1 MMLEKFLVQK
11 SEFKKLKTK
20 YLGRLDEDYNKP
32 IKNKGVFNGNYIIYE
47 SNGTDII
54 TDHLLTILMKL
65 GHI

>member
-1 MMLEKFLVQK
+1 MLGEVRAPFK
-11 SEFKKLKTK
+11 S
-20 YLGRLDEDYNKP
+20 DEDYNKP